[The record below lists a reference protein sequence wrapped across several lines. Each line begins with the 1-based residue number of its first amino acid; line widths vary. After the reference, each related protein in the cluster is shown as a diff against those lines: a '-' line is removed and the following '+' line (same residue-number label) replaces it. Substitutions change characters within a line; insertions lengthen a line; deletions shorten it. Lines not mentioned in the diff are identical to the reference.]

1 MSNSFAE
8 QLSNVKLKP
17 SKDKT
22 KDFSDPKLAGFITK
36 DQISTY
42 QKNALEAN
50 MEEWQIVIR
59 DISYVKKEI
68 NSTTGI
74 KTLKGSALHQQ
85 NILVRTL
92 EPARHSLKLANTHSP
107 KSISLHDNEQALTG
121 KSTIATPSTIH
132 ESDEGIVENNSDDDE
147 DAARSSNT
155 IDD

>member
-59 DISYVKKEI
+59 DISYVKKDLYYRKI
-68 NSTTGI
+68 
-74 KTLKGSALHQQ
+74 
-85 NILVRTL
+85 
-92 EPARHSLKLANTHSP
+92 
-107 KSISLHDNEQALTG
+107 
-121 KSTIATPSTIH
+121 
-132 ESDEGIVENNSDDDE
+132 
-147 DAARSSNT
+147 
-155 IDD
+155 